1 MSYFQAKLLK
11 FYDTAVNVF
20 LAVLQLSAVIL
31 SGERSSAPSVSPAH
45 SSAAWWSSSLGSW
58 HYIQPAF
65 SIRIASRVSVLI
77 RLSRL
82 HLLHFTDE
90 NPVDPSYTKES
101 GFPQAGHFGFPF
113 SLSFPTSDLVIV
125 LSNRTSPLVLFC
137 KSKFRYASIDHGSN
151 ILIKNFAC
159 SHRYQD
165 D

>member
-1 MSYFQAKLLK
+1 MSYFQAKLLN

-65 SIRIASRVSVLI
+65 SIRITSRVSVLI

-82 HLLHFTDE
+82 HF
-90 NPVDPSYTKES
+90 
-101 GFPQAGHFGFPF
+101 F
-113 SLSFPTSDLVIV
+113 
-125 LSNRTSPLVLFC
+125 FC
-137 KSKFRYASIDHGSN
+137 SA
-151 ILIKNFAC
+151 ILISTVILLPSFSFVRIAMSLGFFTNSRSSGLETAPVRRF
-159 SHRYQD
+159 SHFYDLTRYLS
-165 D
+165 